1 MACCQTFVCRFFLLE
16 TDTEH
21 LLILWICCIFQG
33 SDKLRRDRFFF
44 FFTGHAFPFSEFQS
58 AGILILWVV
67 KYVLLISMF
76 KFIEHR

>member
-1 MACCQTFVCRFFLLE
+1 MACCQTFVCRFLYLE

-33 SDKLRRDRFFF
+33 SDKLRRDRLIFFS
-44 FFTGHAFPFSEFQS
+44 GHAFSFSEFQS
-58 AGILILWVV
+58 GGILILGMV
-67 KYVLLISMF
+67 KYVLLISIF